1 MRVELIFTFVPRLSR
16 YQPVNPK
23 PQKLKTVFHN
33 ADAELVALL
42 KGGDKTAFKELFDKY
57 GKRLYQFSL
66 KYLREKEDAEDLLNE
81 VFLKIWENRR
91 NLKTDTS
98 FQSYLFTI
106 AYNNIRQRFLKRS
119 REEKY
124 IQIFAEESLTES
136 LKSEDQIDYL
146 SFVKV
151 VNDAIETL
159 PARRRE
165 IFMLYYKD
173 ELKGKQIAEELN
185 ITEQFV
191 RNQLTLARK
200 TIIDKFKETN
210 KLEGMLFFS
219 LFIVRN

>member
-1 MRVELIFTFVPRLSR
+1 
-16 YQPVNPK
+16 
-23 PQKLKTVFHN
+23 LKTVFYN
-33 ADAELVALL
+33 ADTELVALL
-42 KGGDKTAFKELFDKY
+42 KGGDKTAFKKLFDKY

-66 KYLREKEDAEDLLNE
+66 KFLREKEDAEDLLNE

-124 IQIFAEESLTES
+124 IQIFATEHLTEN
-136 LKSEDQIDYL
+136 LKNEDQIDYL

-151 VNDAIETL
+151 VNDAIEML

-165 IFMLYYKD
+165 IFLLYYKE
-173 ELKGKQIAEELN
+173 ELKSKQIAEKLN

-191 RNQLTLARK
+191 RNQLTMAKK
-200 TIIDKFKETN
+200 TIIDKFKEPN

-219 LFIVRN
+219 LFIAHN